1 MVNKQEQMME
11 KGAAIHDVQL
21 AQVFNTLWQF
31 IREHG
36 TTIKQQ
42 PGLGGMWTPEG
53 MWELDGVRAT
63 MSDGGYGSQ
72 IRAEGFSAW
81 MQYSGGAA
89 EHTVHFSE
97 GVRDDLVALAVKVSK
112 AKFAADDN
120 LEHTE
125 D

>member
-1 MVNKQEQMME
+1 VLRFTTFNLHKCSIPCGNSFVNTE
-11 KGAAIHDVQL
+11 
-21 AQVFNTLWQF
+21 
-31 IREHG
+31 
-36 TTIKQQ
+36 QQ

-72 IRAEGFSAW
+72 IRADGFSAW

-89 EHTVHFSE
+89 DHTVHFSE

-112 AKFAADDN
+112 AKFAADDE
-120 LEHTE
+120 LKHTG